1 MCEILFRAKAIN
13 RDNGYYRTS
22 YKNGDWVYGLLTRL
36 YDERFE
42 AVPAEMKNTN
52 GVSGIEV
59 DYKTIGRYIG
69 ANDKNHKEIF
79 EGDIVKS
86 CDNCIYE
93 IRWDNQR
100 AMFYLKNDI
109 THMSADFYHYFASDL
124 EIIGNIHDNPELL
137 KGGGSND

>member
-1 MCEILFRAKAIN
+1 MREILYRAKAIN

-59 DYKTIGRYIG
+59 DYKTIGQYIG
-69 ANDKNHKEIF
+69 ANDKNHKDIF

-86 CDNCIYE
+86 CDNHIYR
-93 IRWDNQR
+93 IKWDNQR
-100 AMFYLKNDI
+100 AMFYLRNDI
-109 THMSADFYHYFASDL
+109 THASADFYHYFASDL
-124 EIIGNIHDNPELL
+124 EIIGNITDNPELL
-137 KGGGSND
+137 KGGESND